1 MKKHLLLAAA
11 LLSSA
16 LFAAPAQLRPGP
28 TETLPGVG
36 IKLRI
41 FREFTPAPL
50 PLPAVRWTR
59 RADQAKLFSAVE
71 LWRHRETAGV
81 WSGNAGTVLLAAIT
95 QPPPDEKAVSEDEAT
110 RLFNTAQPP
119 GKWDEAALLGW
130 AGRFTGME
138 AVSLKELD
146 SSPLGRTV
154 REVVF
159 SGKDAQNT
167 AAFLIWPSREENRKF
182 LLLVT
187 SAAARD
193 AGQFRKAA
201 GQLADSVEFFR
212 PDASATV
219 RRLNRNTAAGSETMQ
234 ASRERVIRNIR
245 NLSGWWYL
253 ESPNY
258 IFVSNQTDR
267 RGMERLRREIER
279 ARNCFMSWFPPQVRI
294 NEVSVV
300 RIFNDRDEY
309 TRYVGGEMEWTGGV
323 WQPAR
328 RELVISPL
336 SWDASEERQREAIAK
351 IAFHEGFHQYL
362 HYASGELHFPLW
374 FNEGC
379 AEFFEGIEF
388 RGATGL
394 VGLTDPL
401 KRRLARLFAFKKK
414 YDLDELIRMNRE
426 QFYNRETRDRNYL
439 LANALVYYLLKGAP
453 ANGQKEYAGIMS
465 RYYLTFSKTRNPETA
480 QKAAFGTVD
489 LKRLSADLTAFWND
503 ERRIRRSIRYN
514 TPMKR

>member
-1 MKKHLLLAAA
+1 
-11 LLSSA
+11 
-16 LFAAPAQLRPGP
+16 
-28 TETLPGVG
+28 
-36 IKLRI
+36 
-41 FREFTPAPL
+41 
-50 PLPAVRWTR
+50 
-59 RADQAKLFSAVE
+59 
-71 LWRHRETAGV
+71 
-81 WSGNAGTVLLAAIT
+81 
-95 QPPPDEKAVSEDEAT
+95 
-110 RLFNTAQPP
+110 
-119 GKWDEAALLGW
+119 
-130 AGRFTGME
+130 
-138 AVSLKELD
+138 
-146 SSPLGRTV
+146 
-154 REVVF
+154 
-159 SGKDAQNT
+159 
-167 AAFLIWPSREENRKF
+167 
-182 LLLVT
+182 
-187 SAAARD
+187 
-193 AGQFRKAA
+193 
-201 GQLADSVEFFR
+201 
-212 PDASATV
+212 
-219 RRLNRNTAAGSETMQ
+219 
-234 ASRERVIRNIR
+234 
-245 NLSGWWYL
+245 
-253 ESPNY
+253 
-258 IFVSNQTDR
+258 
-267 RGMERLRREIER
+267 MERLRREIER

-336 SWDASEERQREAIAK
+336 SWDASEETQREAIAK

-394 VGLTDPL
+394 VGLSDPQ

-503 ERRIRRSIRYN
+503 ERQIRRSIRYN

>member
-1 MKKHLLLAAA
+1 
-11 LLSSA
+11 
-16 LFAAPAQLRPGP
+16 
-28 TETLPGVG
+28 
-36 IKLRI
+36 
-41 FREFTPAPL
+41 
-50 PLPAVRWTR
+50 
-59 RADQAKLFSAVE
+59 
-71 LWRHRETAGV
+71 
-81 WSGNAGTVLLAAIT
+81 
-95 QPPPDEKAVSEDEAT
+95 
-110 RLFNTAQPP
+110 
-119 GKWDEAALLGW
+119 
-130 AGRFTGME
+130 ME

-388 RGATGL
+388 RGATSL
-394 VGLTDPL
+394 VGLPDPL

-503 ERRIRRSIRYN
+503 ERQIRRSIRYN

>member
-1 MKKHLLLAAA
+1 
-11 LLSSA
+11 
-16 LFAAPAQLRPGP
+16 
-28 TETLPGVG
+28 
-36 IKLRI
+36 
-41 FREFTPAPL
+41 
-50 PLPAVRWTR
+50 
-59 RADQAKLFSAVE
+59 
-71 LWRHRETAGV
+71 
-81 WSGNAGTVLLAAIT
+81 
-95 QPPPDEKAVSEDEAT
+95 
-110 RLFNTAQPP
+110 
-119 GKWDEAALLGW
+119 
-130 AGRFTGME
+130 ME

-323 WQPAR
+323 WQPVR

-394 VGLTDPL
+394 VGLPDPL

-414 YDLDELIRMNRE
+414 YNLDELIRMNRE

-503 ERRIRRSIRYN
+503 ERQIRRSIRYN

>member
-1 MKKHLLLAAA
+1 M
-11 LLSSA
+11 
-16 LFAAPAQLRPGP
+16 
-28 TETLPGVG
+28 V
-36 IKLRI
+36 
-41 FREFTPAPL
+41 
-50 PLPAVRWTR
+50 
-59 RADQAKLFSAVE
+59 
-71 LWRHRETAGV
+71 
-81 WSGNAGTVLLAAIT
+81 
-95 QPPPDEKAVSEDEAT
+95 
-110 RLFNTAQPP
+110 
-119 GKWDEAALLGW
+119 
-130 AGRFTGME
+130 
-138 AVSLKELD
+138 
-146 SSPLGRTV
+146 
-154 REVVF
+154 
-159 SGKDAQNT
+159 
-167 AAFLIWPSREENRKF
+167 WPSREENRKF

-336 SWDASEERQREAIAK
+336 SWDASEETQREAIAK

-394 VGLTDPL
+394 VGLPDPL

-503 ERRIRRSIRYN
+503 ERQIRRSIRYN